1 MYRRRDGR
9 VTTDGWLLWWG
20 VSTVGIFTL
29 TGNHGWYLLPAFVP
43 GALLVAGLFDD
54 ALTGHL
60 GALAGTTAGA
70 ALLLTHSFR
79 IDGISPVATAK
90 PMIHVTDGLPF
101 VGLTLLGIV
110 VVAVTGVHERTDLVR
125 LAPTR
130 VRRVLDN
137 RWSRRLL
144 AVGLFLCRIAVV
156 VAPTNPAYQH
166 GGTSQVDIQQH
177 ALAVTLNDQLDS
189 DESVYITETAT
200 TELSLFTFGFYI
212 DAPLATVPK
221 APLDYGYLVAVEPA
235 ANRVTLPTAA
245 GGTQAVVAA
254 AVELPDGRL
263 LVAYELGPTSQS
275 P

>member
-20 VSTVGIFTL
+20 VSTVGGFTL
-29 TGNHGWYLLPAFVP
+29 TGNYGWYLLPAFVP
-43 GALLVAGLFDD
+43 RALLMAGLFDD

-130 VRRVLDN
+130 VRRVLNN

-166 GGTSQVDIQQH
+166 GGTSQVKSLGDKWFE
-177 ALAVTLNDQLDS
+177 NRRFS
-189 DESVYITETAT
+189 S
-200 TELSLFTFGFYI
+200 SLFFDFRPTPRHHRVGS
-212 DAPLATVPK
+212 ALH
-221 APLDYGYLVAVEPA
+221 PA
-235 ANRVTLPTAA
+235 
-245 GGTQAVVAA
+245 G
-254 AVELPDGRL
+254 DC
-263 LVAYELGPTSQS
+263 QS
-275 P
+275 SRPSP